1 MMARRMHPT
10 FQRCSSSVLM
20 WDAEC
25 AMTKKKKKNATSRV
39 CDEGW
44 REQDWKRH
52 YSRHW
57 EISIVKKV
65 LSFFLFF
72 SPPKII
78 RLRIA
83 YLILYPRRSSIE
95 GREMFKMFSPRF
107 RFKFR
112 NSLNVLRLDFA
123 RFCKL
128 SIDFYRRLNSNDRS
142 IVDRG
147 CIIKRQFMKTRRGII
162 ERNSILSRM
171 ETFGLDNTESGVN
184 IMLGSCET
192 LTR

>member
-1 MMARRMHPT
+1 MRDD
-10 FQRCSSSVLM
+10 Q
-20 WDAEC
+20 
-25 AMTKKKKKNATSRV
+25 KKKKNATSRV

-72 SPPKII
+72 SPPKVI

-95 GREMFKMFSPRF
+95 GREMSKMFSPRF

>member
-72 SPPKII
+72 SPPKVI

-95 GREMFKMFSPRF
+95 GREMSKMFSPRF

-123 RFCKL
+123 RLCNHRFLSSIKL
-128 SIDFYRRLNSNDRS
+128 ERSIDRWSRLHY
-142 IVDRG
+142 
-147 CIIKRQFMKTRRGII
+147 
-162 ERNSILSRM
+162 
-171 ETFGLDNTESGVN
+171 
-184 IMLGSCET
+184 
-192 LTR
+192 